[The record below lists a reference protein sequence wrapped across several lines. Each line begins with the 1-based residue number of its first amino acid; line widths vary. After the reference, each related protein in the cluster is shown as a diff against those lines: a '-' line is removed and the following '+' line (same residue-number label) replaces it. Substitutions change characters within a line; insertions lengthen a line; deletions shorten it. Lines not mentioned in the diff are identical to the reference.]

1 MRRRGG
7 EQQGSL
13 VLRNEPNAT
22 AVPVSII
29 GWAALRRSAAMVTQT
44 TTGAGAYVLRNEP
57 TDAEEPDVVLS
68 GR

>member
-1 MRRRGG
+1 
-7 EQQGSL
+7 
-13 VLRNEPNAT
+13 
-22 AVPVSII
+22 
-29 GWAALRRSAAMVTQT
+29 MVTQT